1 MASLSNN
8 TISSTYQ
15 SLLKIIDNTQ
25 LSSSLKEISDGN
37 GNGSGVYLNNSG
49 ILAIDNTLRIGSSQ
63 EMFISHNGNASN
75 ITNNVGGL
83 NITTSDNLI
92 LQDALGNKWMMT
104 NQQGSVNLYHG
115 SDNIAAKLITTTA
128 GVNLFGTINIY
139 DPVSNSDRVQLF
151 HDGTRGYINS
161 SDILQFQSGIFNFKG
176 TDGVTNIISGS
187 ENGGVSLY
195 YQGAQKLYTTSTGIS
210 ITGRI
215 SQLSDPQAAQDAA
228 TKNYVDNQIPYKSLV
243 QLVTQSGTSDPTAI
257 SVYNNTLSSYSW
269 SRISAGQFRI
279 TATGIPFTN
288 NKTVV
293 FVNAGSSE
301 NTFLPIY
308 WERVDINKIDLL
320 TYDGELENA
329 SFEVRIYN

>member
-15 SLLKIIDNTQ
+15 SLLKTIDNAQ

-63 EMFISHNGNASN
+63 EMFISHNGTASN

-115 SDNIAAKLITTTA
+115 SDNIAAKLITT
-128 GVNLFGTINIY
+128 
-139 DPVSNSDRVQLF
+139 
-151 HDGTRGYINS
+151 
-161 SDILQFQSGIFNFKG
+161 
-176 TDGVTNIISGS
+176 
-187 ENGGVSLY
+187 
-195 YQGAQKLYTTSTGIS
+195 STGIN

-279 TATGIPFTN
+279 TATGTPFTN

-301 NTFLPIY
+301 NTFLPVY

-320 TYDGELENA
+320 TYDDELENA